1 MIPEPPENLNVLT
14 KSPLDPKRIR
24 AIREAR
30 GLTQT
35 QAGMMVFEGN
45 AYPAQ
50 QWNSYES
57 PRNGRPKRARHETV
71 MKIAAVLG
79 CNVADLMV
87 GAVGGIQVIPNPAAV
102 AATPAPVSYT
112 ADDLQAAYQMGM
124 DDGRAAA
131 LGRGQAL
138 GQSLDVKA

>member
-79 CNVADLMV
+79 CNVADLLI
-87 GAVGGIQVIPNPAAV
+87 GSVGGVQVIPNPTV
-102 AATPAPVSYT
+102 AAAASVSYS

-131 LGRGQAL
+131 LGRGQVL